1 MKRLLASLL
10 TTFLFVVSYAHAET
24 LTGVTDE
31 ITWTYEGDV
40 VNGKPHGQGTTAYAN
55 GDKYIGEWKAGN
67 FHGQGTYTWPDG
79 DKHVGQYQDGDRHG
93 QGTYTWVEGTKYVG
107 DYKDDLPHGQGTRT
121 WTDGEMYTG
130 EWKEGK
136 EHGQGTYRYASG
148 AKYVGE
154 SKYGRPHGQG
164 TYIFASGA
172 KYVGEYKH
180 GRRHGQGVMTYS
192 DGEIYSG
199 EWKDDTEHSE
209 GGYTHVD
216 AEADG
221 LHVAS
226 EGGGGYEKLSTLGMQ
241 QRLIA
246 TAEQFKDIGPL
257 TRTTQFDMAY
267 PRNAEEYG
275 AMNGVGILWVTA
287 HSQVPEELPLNNM
300 RISTAGAGNI
310 ELEAY
315 SWFLTIEEDEL
326 VASVLGRNRVDAVY
340 LVPFYKEVAGASLLV
355 DYAINRTDFF
365 ITQFEASF
373 PDKLGVLKSLYND
386 EMKHPE
392 TDVFLSMLNREYP
405 ISISRE

>member
-1 MKRLLASLL
+1 
-10 TTFLFVVSYAHAET
+10 
-24 LTGVTDE
+24 
-31 ITWTYEGDV
+31 
-40 VNGKPHGQGTTAYAN
+40 
-55 GDKYIGEWKAGN
+55 
-67 FHGQGTYTWPDG
+67 
-79 DKHVGQYQDGDRHG
+79 
-93 QGTYTWVEGTKYVG
+93 
-107 DYKDDLPHGQGTRT
+107 
-121 WTDGEMYTG
+121 
-130 EWKEGK
+130 
-136 EHGQGTYRYASG
+136 
-148 AKYVGE
+148 
-154 SKYGRPHGQG
+154 
-164 TYIFASGA
+164 
-172 KYVGEYKH
+172 
-180 GRRHGQGVMTYS
+180 MTYA
-192 DGEIYSG
+192 DGEIYAG

-209 GGYTHVD
+209 GVYTRAD

-226 EGGGGYEKLSTLGMQ
+226 EGGSGYEKLSTLGMQ

-246 TAEQFKDIGPL
+246 TAKQFKEIGPL
-257 TRTTQFDMAY
+257 IRNTQFDMAY
-267 PRNAEEYG
+267 PRNSEEYG
-275 AMNGVGILWVTA
+275 AMNGFGILWVTA

-326 VASVLGRNRVDAVY
+326 VASVLGRYRVDAVY

-373 PDKLGVLKSLYND
+373 PDKLGVLKSLYNN

-405 ISISRE
+405 IAISRE